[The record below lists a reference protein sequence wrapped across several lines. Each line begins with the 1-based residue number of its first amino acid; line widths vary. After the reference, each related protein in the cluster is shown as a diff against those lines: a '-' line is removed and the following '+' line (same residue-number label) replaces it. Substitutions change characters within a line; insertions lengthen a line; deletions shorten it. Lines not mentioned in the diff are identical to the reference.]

1 VERPLQR
8 GGPVASSQAAGRRG
22 IVPYLLSFPG
32 LAWLIVFFAVPMF
45 TMASTSL
52 QEGSLEKGFE
62 FTGKW
67 STYTESLSQYD
78 TQMIRSIVYGLI
90 VTILTLAISYPMAY
104 WIALKAGRAKNL
116 FLLLLLMPFFTPFLI
131 RTLSWKFLLADEGIF
146 LGTLKDWGL
155 IGESFRLLATSTSV
169 IAGMTYNFLPFMAL
183 PLYVALEKLDPN
195 LLEASSDLYSSRTQ
209 TFLKVTLPLSL
220 PGVLAGSLLTFIPAV
235 GDFIDADLLGGVNQT
250 VIGQVIYRE
259 FLTNFDYPAGAALS
273 FMLMGGILLGVLLY
287 VRALG
292 TEELTG

>member
-1 VERPLQR
+1 MERPLQR
-8 GGPVASSQAAGRRG
+8 GGPVASQGRRG

-32 LAWLIVFFAVPMF
+32 LLWLLVFFAIPMI

-52 QEGSLEKGFE
+52 QEGSLETGFE
-62 FTGKW
+62 FTGNW
-67 STYTESLSQYD
+67 RAYTESIDQYD
-78 TQMIRSIVYGLI
+78 GQMVRSILYGLV
-90 VTILTLAISYPMAY
+90 VTGLTLAISYPMAY

-131 RTLSWKFLLADEGIF
+131 RTLSWKFLLADDGIF

-155 IGESFRLLATSTSV
+155 VSESFRLLATDISV

-183 PLYVALEKLDPN
+183 PLYVALEKLDPS
-195 LLEASSDLYSSRTQ
+195 LLDASSDLYSNRVQ
-209 TFLKVTLPLSL
+209 TFFKVTLPLSL

-235 GDFIDADLLGGVNQT
+235 GDFIDAELLGGVNQT

-259 FLTNFDYPAGAALS
+259 FLTNFDYPTGAALS
-273 FMLMGGILLGVLLY
+273 FMLMGGILLGVFLY